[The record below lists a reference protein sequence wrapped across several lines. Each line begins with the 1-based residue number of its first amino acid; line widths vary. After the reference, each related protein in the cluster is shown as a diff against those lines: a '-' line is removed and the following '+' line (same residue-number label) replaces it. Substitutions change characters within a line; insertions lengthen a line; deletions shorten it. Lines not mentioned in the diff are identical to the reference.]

1 LVPRREQLRLL
12 LPVVEAEAVVA
23 VAVDK
28 ALQQVRRLPVEL
40 PCRHYQ
46 QEVEQHQL
54 RAAGKAVVEV
64 AVEMAPDRQL
74 LQQWNG
80 SFTSKAM
87 ARTARVRQ
95 STM

>member
-1 LVPRREQLRLL
+1 VE
-12 LPVVEAEAVVA
+12 VEAEAAAVVA
-23 VAVDK
+23 AVVADK

-40 PCRHYQ
+40 PYRRYQ
-46 QEVEQHQL
+46 RPVEQRQL
-54 RAAGKAVVEV
+54 RAAGKAVVVV
-64 AVEMAPDRQL
+64 AVGMAPDRQP
-74 LQQWNG
+74 LQQLNG